1 MFIDLLSMS
10 MNTPSHAFIGI
21 LVSVPLLQY
30 ISPVDLQERKLLIPF
45 LISDIVRLG
54 MILLIDLHGI
64 KVQVLGRLPAQH
76 KSHLVVRKMR
86 REKDCYLPE
95 E

>member
-1 MFIDLLSMS
+1 MFINLLSMS
-10 MNTPSHAFIGI
+10 IMTPSHALIGI

-30 ISPVDLQERKLLIPF
+30 ISPVDLQERELLIPF
-45 LISDIVRLG
+45 LISDKVRLG

-86 REKDCYLPE
+86 REKDCYIPE

>member
-1 MFIDLLSMS
+1 MFINLLSMS
-10 MNTPSHAFIGI
+10 IMTPSHALIGI

-45 LISDIVRLG
+45 LISDKVRLG
-54 MILLIDLHGI
+54 MILLVDLHGI

-86 REKDCYLPE
+86 REKDCYIPE

>member
-1 MFIDLLSMS
+1 MFINLLSMS
-10 MNTPSHAFIGI
+10 IMTPSHALIGI

-45 LISDIVRLG
+45 LISDKVRLG

-64 KVQVLGRLPAQH
+64 KVQVL
-76 KSHLVVRKMR
+76 
-86 REKDCYLPE
+86 
-95 E
+95 